1 MKKDI
6 KDMNSI
12 ESLAFMELLKE
23 ADTKVIITMD
33 EDDEPNCYIVQG
45 NKAHIMSMIVTLLRK
60 FYEDKEIDKESV
72 EIIPKL
78 ITGNL
83 EELTEIALQKIKEII
98 EKK

>member
-23 ADTKVIITMD
+23 AKAKVIITMD
-33 EDDEPNCYIVQG
+33 KDDEPTCYIVQG
-45 NKAHIMSMIVTLLRK
+45 NKAKIMSMLVTLLRK

-78 ITGNL
+78 IMGDL
-83 EELTEIALQKIKEII
+83 EDLTELALQKIKEALE
-98 EKK
+98 EK